1 MYCNSVCGEW
11 GASANGC
18 SQEDADVFC
27 QIVTSNRASTALS
40 FELGETVSGP
50 GFCCPSQAE
59 ARECTFTGIR
69 DSGEVEVWVS
79 DDLLLNHGVGKN
91 DTTISGV
98 VCV

>member
-1 MYCNSVCGEW
+1 VTLPNSSDFIIGW
-11 GASANGC
+11 R
-18 SQEDADVFC
+18 FC
-27 QIVTSNRASTALS
+27 EFSCI
-40 FELGETVSGP
+40 SGP

-59 ARECTFTGIR
+59 ARECTFTGLR
-69 DSGEVEVWVS
+69 DSGEIEVWVS